1 MGFLRSLLTMPLDL
15 LLRQALPN
23 PQQAAVL
30 AEIAHAGLG
39 RALAAQRLVEGLA
52 GAALAAAILVAAVR
66 APEALAGPTAALLV
80 QEAPVLAAAAKAP
93 EAPLGPIAPH
103 LEPVA
108 LVDRHLLWVVRVQA
122 SAGTQRPSKR
132 LRFAM
137 LLKP

>member
-1 MGFLRSLLTMPLDL
+1 MGFRHSLLKTPWDPPP
-15 LLRQALPN
+15 RQALPN

-30 AEIAHAGLG
+30 AEIAHAGLAK
-39 RALAAQRLVEGLA
+39 ALAAQQLVEGLV
-52 GAALAAAILVAAVR
+52 GAALAAETLVAVVR

-80 QEAPVLAAAAKAP
+80 QAAPVLAAVAKAP

-103 LEPVA
+103 LAPVA
-108 LVDRHLLWVVRVQA
+108 LVGRHLLWAVRVQA